1 MRLTLLLSV
10 IMMAGLFLL
19 LYAGVGFLRDKK
31 YFTSAPK
38 EIQALLPDYIPERFP
53 GAHAVGWILA
63 VISIL
68 LLAGPIL
75 YGGYDGI
82 IKGFSFGQ
90 FFLRFL
96 IMLESLK
103 GFDVLFFDWYLLSH
117 SNFFPHF
124 FPEIPELKDAMGPQ
138 LFGFNK
144 KSQIRAAITYIM
156 AALLLALICTLI
168 G

>member
-1 MRLTLLLSV
+1 MWLTLLLSI

-38 EIQALLPDYIPERFP
+38 EIQDLLPDYIPERFP
-53 GAHAVGWILA
+53 GAHIVGRVLA

-68 LLAGPIL
+68 LMVGSIL

-82 IKGFSFGQ
+82 MKRFSFGQ

-96 IMLESLK
+96 IMLELLK
-103 GFDVLFFDWYLLSH
+103 VFDILFFDWYLLSH

-124 FPEIPELKDAMGPQ
+124 FSGDTGTKRCHGTTSFRI
-138 LFGFNK
+138 
-144 KSQIRAAITYIM
+144 
-156 AALLLALICTLI
+156 
-168 G
+168 